1 MCKRLTQVQA
11 EEQCRVLRL
20 KRNADTQQADTVY
33 QKTMQSLFD
42 TYTEELKRLDEKIVT
57 YRSKIATLRTE
68 MAEAWDKAIR
78 EGKDEKRGAMGILMA
93 PYKEKINTYQTKLE
107 SVRNERKY
115 LTEHYAHNK
124 RVAVGVR
131 DTALREAQEA
141 YHSDRMLV
149 MAQVAEKQPD
159 YWKQKYEELK
169 ASLEAKEA
177 V

>member
-1 MCKRLTQVQA
+1 
-11 EEQCRVLRL
+11 
-20 KRNADTQQADTVY
+20 
-33 QKTMQSLFD
+33 
-42 TYTEELKRLDEKIVT
+42 
-57 YRSKIATLRTE
+57 
-68 MAEAWDKAIR
+68 MAEAWDKAAS
-78 EGKDEKRGAMGILMA
+78 EGKNEIRGAMGIITS
-93 PYKEKINTYQTKLE
+93 PFKEKINTYQTKLE

-169 ASLEAKEA
+169 KQLEGVA
-177 V
+177 

>member
-11 EEQCRVLRL
+11 EEQCRLLRM
-20 KRNADTQQADTVY
+20 KRNAATQQADTVY

-42 TYTEELKRLDEKIVT
+42 NYTEELKRLDERIVT
-57 YRSKIATLRTE
+57 YRYKITTLRTE
-68 MAEAWDKAIR
+68 MAEAWDKAVS
-78 EGKDEKRGAMGILMA
+78 EGKDEVRGAMGILMA
-93 PYKEKINTYQTKLE
+93 PFKEKINTYQTKLE
-107 SVRNERKY
+107 SVRNERKS
-115 LTEHYAHNK
+115 LSEHYAHNK

-131 DTALREAQEA
+131 DAALREAQEA

-149 MAQVAEKQPD
+149 MEQVAEKQPD

-169 ASLEAKEA
+169 ASLATKES